1 MTRRRFYQSLA
12 SQLAGGTPV
21 TLTLDL
27 AHHHGACAHRV
38 QPTKLQEVSLHP
50 IYRDQQYTET
60 LGYQPQLFIY
70 GAGHIGAAVASY
82 AKDLDF
88 DITVVDDRPEFL
100 QASVYDDVETICHSF
115 DRLDE
120 VLHPTPL
127 SFHVIVTSGHLN
139 DRVCAAFALKSQHA
153 YIGMIGSRAKIAKT
167 FKVLEEQGHEQRALK
182 EIYAP
187 IGLNIGAQIPAEIA
201 LSILA
206 EIVQVRRDMSVSTT
220 SKDFWALMSDP
231 QMHCKFILA
240 TIIEKRGS
248 APRGVGSRMII
259 THEGLKAG
267 SIGGGAIERMVIERG
282 QELLTQSQVG
292 ALVQEF
298 VLSDM
303 DGASIGM
310 ICGGC
315 VTVLLEEIE
324 GENDV

>member
-1 MTRRRFYQSLA
+1 MTRRKFYQNLA

-27 AHHHGACAHRV
+27 THHHGACAHRM
-38 QPTKLQEVSLHP
+38 QPIKLQETLQHP
-50 IYRDQQYTET
+50 LYRDQQYIET
-60 LGYQPQLFIY
+60 LGYQPQLIIY
-70 GAGHIGAAVASY
+70 GAGHIGAAVTSY

-88 DITVVDDRPEFL
+88 DITVVDDRSEFL
-100 QASVYDDVETICHSF
+100 QTSTYQDVTTICHSF
-115 DRLDE
+115 DHLDE

-139 DRVCAAFALKSQHA
+139 DRVCAAFALKSEHA

-167 FKVLEEQGHEQRALK
+167 FKVLEEQGYEQRALK
-182 EIYAP
+182 EIHAP
-187 IGLNIGAQIPAEIA
+187 IGLNIGAQTPAEIA

-206 EIVQVRRDMSVSTT
+206 EVIQARRDLSISTT

-231 QMHCKFILA
+231 QMHRRCILA
-240 TIIEKRGS
+240 TIVKKRGS

-259 THEGLKAG
+259 TDEGLKAG

-282 QELLTQSQVG
+282 QELLTQPSFG
-292 ALVQEF
+292 SLVQEF